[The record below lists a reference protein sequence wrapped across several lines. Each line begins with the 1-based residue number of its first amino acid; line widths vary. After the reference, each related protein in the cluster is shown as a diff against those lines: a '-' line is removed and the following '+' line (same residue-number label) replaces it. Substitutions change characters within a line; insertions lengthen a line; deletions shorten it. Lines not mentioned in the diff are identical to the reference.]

1 MKLALEIFHRSLSFI
16 RSDPKLNG
24 GDSASN
30 DFSVVPSVP
39 SSYEYEDDF
48 TTDDEEGINRNE
60 ENAAGSVHYNSR

>member
-1 MKLALEIFHRSLSFI
+1 MSVI
-16 RSDPKLNG
+16 RSDPRLNG

-48 TTDDEEGINRNE
+48 TTDDEGANNHEE
-60 ENAAGSVHYNSR
+60 ENTAESVHYNSR